1 MKQISNSLIEK
12 VIYIALVASLT
23 VVSSCT
29 RSTYDKN
36 KAAFE
41 DDRSKFEAMLPQW
54 SKFVEAKKDGFKEV
68 PVQSLSG
75 KIVLLR
81 RDIDFMTKPDEV
93 ASLHPRN
100 ADFYSADFLA
110 SKPEEVGTVVF
121 IHKLTDQSKL
131 YEKNKVYSHDKYQV
145 FLVDAKS
152 GEIRGTKELKVDEK
166 FDPPNLLKNTTV
178 LEPAEKLREFIR
190 SLPFGK

>member
-1 MKQISNSLIEK
+1 MRDGSGFKACWVYVTLL
-12 VIYIALVASLT
+12 AMLAFASA
-23 VVSSCT
+23 CT
-29 RSTYDKN
+29 KSTYDKN
-36 KAAFE
+36 KSAFE
-41 DDRSKFEAMLPQW
+41 GDPGKFEAMLPQW
-54 SKFVEAKKDGFKEV
+54 SKFVEARKDGFKEI
-68 PVQSLSG
+68 PVQALSG

-81 RDIDFMTKPDEV
+81 RDVDFMTKPDEV

-145 FLVDAKS
+145 FVVDARS
-152 GEIRGTKELKVDEK
+152 GEIRGAKELKVDEK
-166 FDPPNLLKNTTV
+166 FDPPTLLKNTTV
-178 LEPAEKLREFIR
+178 IEPVEKLREFIR